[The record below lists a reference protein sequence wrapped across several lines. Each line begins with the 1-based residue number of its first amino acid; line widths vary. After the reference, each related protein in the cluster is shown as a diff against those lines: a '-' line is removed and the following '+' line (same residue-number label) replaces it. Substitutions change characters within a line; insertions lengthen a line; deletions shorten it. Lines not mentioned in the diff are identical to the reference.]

1 MLTIVLALGSALMY
15 GLSDFFGGV
24 LSRRTSVWTVAV
36 VTQVTALVA
45 IGAAALVVGGRPAPD
60 DWMWG
65 AIAGIGTGTG
75 TGFLYRG
82 LAGGRMSVVAPLS
95 AVGAALV
102 PVVVGT
108 VTGERPPPIV
118 WGGIVLALP
127 AIWLIATT
135 TESPPSETAVRGA
148 TSGRLG
154 AGVVDGVLAGLG
166 FGLMFAALGQ
176 VPDEAGFGPLA
187 AAEVTS
193 IPAVIAL
200 AVVLRQPWVPRDRD
214 SIWAIGVGA
223 LAAGASVLFLLATQ
237 AGLLTV
243 ASVLASLYPAFTVL
257 LAAVVLGERV
267 HRSQAVGL
275 GLALAAVAMIASG

>member
-15 GLSDFFGGV
+15 GLSDFLGGV
-24 LSRRTSVWTVAV
+24 LSRRTSVWAVAV

-45 IGAAALVVGGRPAPD
+45 IGGAARVLGGTPAPE

-118 WGGIVLALP
+118 WAGIVLALP

-135 TESPPSETAVRGA
+135 TESPSGTADRGA
-148 TSGRLG
+148 TTGRLG
-154 AGVVDGVLAGLG
+154 AGVVDGVLAGVG